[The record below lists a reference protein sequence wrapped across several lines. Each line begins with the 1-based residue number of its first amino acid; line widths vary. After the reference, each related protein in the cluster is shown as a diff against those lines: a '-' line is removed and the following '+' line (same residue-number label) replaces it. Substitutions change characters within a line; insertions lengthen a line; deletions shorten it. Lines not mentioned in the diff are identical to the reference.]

1 MNPTQHPSNNR
12 VLSAPAGWDHSQA
25 PVHAL
30 AITDT
35 VLQGAPCIASF
46 WRPDAAELAALNA
59 GGLVML
65 HVIGR
70 TMPPVALAVTVP
82 GGPAA

>member
-12 VLSAPAGWDHSQA
+12 VLGAPAGWDQKQV

-30 AITDT
+30 AVTDT
-35 VLQGAPCIASF
+35 VLDGAACVASF
-46 WRPDAAELAALNA
+46 WRPTNEELTALNA

-65 HVIGR
+65 HVIGMS
-70 TMPPVALAVTVP
+70 MPPVALAVTSP
-82 GGPAA
+82 GTAS